1 MHLKTCCCMS
11 DIFQCKLKKL
21 CCPEV
26 WLCMR
31 AEGAAHAAI
40 AVAAAAVVASERSPK
55 GSPRSCLACSDG
67 IPGSVPSDC
76 RLAPLPPSLT
86 HTHKPAA
93 SIVAPPPTSS
103 SLLQCG
109 AVWHLHIHSSPCTHW
124 LSFLSISTQI
134 LFTIFTPAF
143 IRLSLV
149 SPQSECHFFL
159 FLLPSFV
166 SRVSVWF

>member
-1 MHLKTCCCMS
+1 ML

-26 WLCMR
+26 RLRRR
-31 AEGAAHAAI
+31 AKGAAHAAI

-86 HTHKPAA
+86 HTHKPAS
-93 SIVAPPPTSS
+93 SIVAPPPP
-103 SLLQCG
+103 
-109 AVWHLHIHSSPCTHW
+109 HLHCFSVGQRGIY
-124 LSFLSISTQI
+124 ISTVHLAHIDSPSSQYPHKFSSQF
-134 LFTIFTPAF
+134 LHLLLLGCPWSCPSLSVIFFSSFWLP
-143 IRLSLV
+143 LSAEWV
-149 SPQSECHFFL
+149 SGFKRDTKL
-159 FLLPSFV
+159 
-166 SRVSVWF
+166 

>member
-1 MHLKTCCCMS
+1 MS

-26 WLCMR
+26 RLRRR
-31 AEGAAHAAI
+31 AKGAAHAAI

-86 HTHKPAA
+86 HTHKPAS
-93 SIVAPPPTSS
+93 SIVAPPP
-103 SLLQCG
+103 
-109 AVWHLHIHSSPCTHW
+109 HLHCFNVGQRGIY
-124 LSFLSISTQI
+124 ISTVHLAHIDSPSSQYPHK
-134 LFTIFTPAF
+134 FSSQFFTPAS